1 MLIGACIPTLFPLA
15 KKFFGASVLSS
26 SDRSAPKDGQKSAIR
41 TIGSYPKNKRRPKRS
56 VLGLSD
62 LDTVKDVDTVKEMDT
77 VNDNN
82 KYITLEEGAFRASI
96 AEDEWGKETI
106 AAAARAS
113 KDVV

>member
-1 MLIGACIPTLFPLA
+1 VLIGACIPTLFPLA

-26 SDRSAPKDGQKSAIR
+26 SSHSAPKDGQKSAIR
-41 TIGSYPKNKRRPKRS
+41 TIGSYPKNKKRPKRS

-62 LDTVKDVDTVKEMDT
+62 LDTIKDMDT

-82 KYITLEEGAFRASI
+82 KYITLEEGAFRVSI

-106 AAAARAS
+106 AAATRAS